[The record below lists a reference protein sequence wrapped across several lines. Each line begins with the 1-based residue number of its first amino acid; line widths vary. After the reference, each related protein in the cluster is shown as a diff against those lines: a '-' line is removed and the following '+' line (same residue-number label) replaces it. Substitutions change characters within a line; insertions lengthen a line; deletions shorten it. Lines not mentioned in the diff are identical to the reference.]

1 MIKHIRNRALVFIA
15 ACLILL
21 GSPVAAQ
28 ILPSLESLPGKTS
41 APQLIPTF
49 RQGNIEVSPVF
60 LDGKAISLISGEID
74 IGSNTSKQSKLT
86 AQERS
91 FIVHGKLQ
99 RVLEG
104 MNRYSAQLARDGIT
118 GIERQ
123 REMLKSQLR
132 ITTDK
137 RAGGISILLAFPR
150 DDPPELIVTT
160 TSADVARIRSGSSV
174 PDEIA
179 KRSIVSA
186 TSLLLDAWQERQKPY
201 LISTLQQSLVVLGA
215 LIVLSIAMISGR
227 RKVRKRL
234 DAIMLSHNRR
244 LDCVHF
250 IENGNSDISKP
261 GRLQRR
267 QKILRRAKVSLLTLW
282 LSLLYWGQWMLWMVG
297 AAWLAGKFFFSRPA
311 GNFIV
316 GVSIKELERTI
327 TDRGARFAP
336 LDWLMS
342 LGTEAKI
349 GLPLLILLVCMG
361 MQVAIRL
368 GNTLCDFYVVNWLNN
383 QTTERMRFRVPTLAS
398 ALKAWFTIT
407 VYILVGMII
416 FYHLYE
422 LGAFTQSVAI
432 ILGFFSFA
440 LSLASQNLIRDLIN
454 GLLILTEDQLAVG
467 DVVIIGEHAGLVER
481 MTLRVTQLRNL
492 DGELISIP
500 NGIIGVIKNLTSSWS
515 RVNYTIQVA
524 VSEDIDRAMNVIS
537 NVANELFADPD
548 WSDRI
553 LEAPELLGVDEID
566 HQGVLIRILIKTKP
580 FEQWPVGREFRRRLK
595 MALDHTGISVGA
607 PRLELLQLSSLRDA
621 Q

>member
-1 MIKHIRNRALVFIA
+1 M
-15 ACLILL
+15 
-21 GSPVAAQ
+21 
-28 ILPSLESLPGKTS
+28 
-41 APQLIPTF
+41 IPTF
-49 RQGNIEVSPVF
+49 RQGNIEVSPLF
-60 LDGKAISLISGEID
+60 LDGKAISLISGDID
-74 IGSNTSKQSKLT
+74 IGSNTSSQSKLS

-91 FIVHGKLQ
+91 YLVHGKLQ

-123 REMLKSQLR
+123 RNILKKQLQ

-150 DDPPELIVTT
+150 DDPPELILTT
-160 TSADVARIRSGSSV
+160 TSADVARIRSESSV

-179 KRSIVSA
+179 KRSAMSA
-186 TSLLLDAWQERQKPY
+186 TSILLDAWQERQKPY
-201 LISTLQQSLVVLGA
+201 LISAFQQSLVAIGV
-215 LIVLSIAMISGR
+215 LIVLSIAMVAGR
-227 RKVRKRL
+227 QKVRKRL
-234 DAIMLSHNRR
+234 EAIMVSDNRG
-244 LDCVHF
+244 LDSDQS
-250 IENGNSDISKP
+250 IEDGNSDISTP

-267 QKILRRAKVSLLTLW
+267 HKILRRAKVSLLTLW

-311 GNFIV
+311 SNFIV

-342 LGTEAKI
+342 LGTEATI

-398 ALKAWFTIT
+398 ALKAWLSIT

-416 FYHLYE
+416 FYHLHK

-432 ILGFFSFA
+432 VLGFFSFA

-500 NGIIGVIKNLTSSWS
+500 NGLIGVIKNLTSSWS
-515 RVNYTIQVA
+515 RINYTIKVA
-524 VSEDIDRAMNVIS
+524 ISEDIGKTMDVIS
-537 NVANELFADPD
+537 MVARQLFADPD
-548 WSDRI
+548 WSSRI
-553 LEAPELLGVDEID
+553 LEPPELLGVDEID

-595 MALDHTGISVGA
+595 MALDDAGISVGA
-607 PRLELLQLSSLRDA
+607 PRLELLQLHSLTDA
-621 Q
+621 EQTDTDATC